1 MVPIRIPQA
10 GFVMT
15 YNGRNLQTGS
25 DFYAAAMDLMG
36 KGGETNRKVFSGALV
51 LFLEGAEHSDR
62 FCIQRLKEI
71 LATPTYLRMVDY
83 EDKKAVEDV
92 LEGQAIVEYLNK
104 KYSEMG
110 SGIFGVMRPTP
121 INHEAGVMFQKK
133 R

>member
-1 MVPIRIPQA
+1 MQ
-10 GFVMT
+10 MT
-15 YNGRNLQTGS
+15 YNGRNLKTGS

-51 LFLEGAEHSDR
+51 LFLEGAELLDR

-71 LATPTYLRMVDY
+71 LETPSYLRMVDGD
-83 EDKKAVEDV
+83 DKKAIEDV
-92 LEGQAIVEYLNK
+92 LAGQSIAEYWNK

-110 SGIFGVMRPTP
+110 SGIFCVMRRTP
-121 INHEAGVMFQKK
+121 INHESAGIFQKK